1 MTTFKELKEKLRN
14 NSKKLK
20 KITVDDIPMDIPN
33 NDLNNKNHILT
44 IGIFD
49 NKDGSLHGQFYVT
62 PAYFDNDMK
71 KLNRVISNTTK
82 YLKEQLVK
90 ENIVFISTIH

>member
-1 MTTFKELKEKLRN
+1 MTTFKELKMHLKN
-14 NSKKLK
+14 NSKKIK
-20 KITVDDIPMDIPN
+20 KITIDDIPIEEADS
-33 NDLNNKNHILT
+33 DLSKKNHILT

-90 ENIVFISTIH
+90 ENIVFIGTIH